1 MDVVPEITAISQGIE
16 VETLRASEGVSHH
29 SLGGNLEAPEVLL
42 AVGRVWEES
51 LVTAL
56 ETWLKEVEREGGTL
70 VSFLTN
76 WETTITPQI
85 EQNFKYFKS
94 IY

>member
-56 ETWLKEVEREGGTL
+56 ETWLKEVEREGGTM
-70 VSFLTN
+70 V
-76 WETTITPQI
+76 
-85 EQNFKYFKS
+85 NFCESGKQQLHPK
-94 IY
+94 